1 MKISVFQNKTHQEIQ
16 IFPPAEQ
23 HFAWFKYEKE
33 HPLKLHVLK
42 TALWYMMKIEWLSTS
57 VSDLSFGL

>member
-1 MKISVFQNKTHQEIQ
+1 VVIRKESEELKISVFQNKTHQEIQ

-33 HPLKLHVLK
+33 HPFKLHVLK
-42 TALWYMMKIEWLSTS
+42 TALWHDEN
-57 VSDLSFGL
+57 